1 MKELHILTLMN
12 GGYRFFEDLKE
23 CLDAQMRFMKGKH
36 VFRIIPH
43 FVKVSS
49 YKGVN
54 STGKLKGVE

>member
-1 MKELHILTLMN
+1 MN

-23 CLDAQMRFMKGKH
+23 CLDAQMRFMPGKH

-54 STGKLKGVE
+54 STGMLKGVE